1 MSESNEPS
9 ETDETGEA
17 KTSGEST
24 DAFGEKVQE
33 LRNRLKSMT
42 QPLVDSL
49 DSRLR
54 DQIDRRVDSRVDD
67 RVQTLVDEAL
77 AARLSVIER
86 AIADI
91 DRALK
96 ELQGH

>member
-1 MSESNEPS
+1 MSETSEPS
-9 ETDETGEA
+9 ENDDTSES
-17 KTSGEST
+17 KQSGEST
-24 DAFGEKVQE
+24 DAFGEKIQD

-42 QPLVDSL
+42 QPIVDSL

-54 DQIDRRVDSRVDD
+54 DQIDRRVDSRVDE

-77 AARLSVIER
+77 AARLSVIEH

-91 DRALK
+91 DRSLK
-96 ELQGH
+96 ELQGR

>member
-1 MSESNEPS
+1 MSDTSDNDSADNEPQL
-9 ETDETGEA
+9 
-17 KTSGEST
+17 TSDST
-24 DAFGEKVQE
+24 DAFGEKVQD
-33 LRNRLKSMT
+33 LRNRLKNLT

-49 DSRLR
+49 DTRLR
-54 DQIDRRVDSRVDD
+54 DQIDRRVDERVDD

-77 AARLSVIER
+77 TARLAVIEH

-96 ELQGH
+96 ELQL